1 MEFSAGFN
9 DDQVYEPGRYA
20 YRNVHR
26 RRLSRQW
33 SPRLRIPEELDGTA
47 CRNKISADLIEIR
60 ALLCGNVV
68 LPTALTGAQI
78 LIRPPSQAPE
88 SLPADSS
95 RSDGHRVPGW
105 KRGSSQ
111 LRRAVN
117 QRC

>member
-47 CRNKISADLIEIR
+47 DRNKISADLIEIR
-60 ALLCGNVV
+60 ALLYGNVV
-68 LPTALTGAQI
+68 LPATLTAAQTS
-78 LIRPPSQAPE
+78 IRPPSRAPE
-88 SLPADSS
+88 SRPSDLN
-95 RSDGHRVPGW
+95 RSDGHRVAEW
-105 KRGSSQ
+105 MRGSSR
-111 LRRAVN
+111 LHRAVN